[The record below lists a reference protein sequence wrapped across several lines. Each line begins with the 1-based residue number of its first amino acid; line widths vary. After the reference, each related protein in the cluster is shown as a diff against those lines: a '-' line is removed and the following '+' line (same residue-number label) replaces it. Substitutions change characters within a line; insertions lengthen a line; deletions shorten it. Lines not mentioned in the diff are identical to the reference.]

1 MAQTVLVVDD
11 DPAQRRILEEVV
23 SRDGYRVVSADG
35 GEPALDM
42 LNGPS
47 GKDISCMILD
57 LVMPGMDGMEVL
69 EAIAPTHGDL
79 PVIVLTAQAGVE
91 TVVKAMRAGADDFV
105 MKPVSPERLY
115 VSIRNA
121 LKVTALAGKVN
132 RLQKKA
138 KGKLDRKSTRLNSS
152 HDQISYAVFCLKK
165 KKKKSQTAIAEHT
178 VSNARDHHPIETSV

>member
-35 GEPALDM
+35 GDPALDI
-42 LNGPS
+42 LNGPN

-69 EAIAPTHGDL
+69 EAIAPTHGEL

-115 VSIRNA
+115 VSRSEERR
-121 LKVTALAGKVN
+121 VGREGGTGGV
-132 RLQKKA
+132 QK
-138 KGKLDRKSTRLNSS
+138 
-152 HDQISYAVFCLKK
+152 
-165 KKKKSQTAIAEHT
+165 
-178 VSNARDHHPIETSV
+178 